1 MKVYNMTIL
10 VEDKDVLEK
19 FMNDLRNFDFVLKVE
34 RRII

>member
-1 MKVYNMTIL
+1 MTIL